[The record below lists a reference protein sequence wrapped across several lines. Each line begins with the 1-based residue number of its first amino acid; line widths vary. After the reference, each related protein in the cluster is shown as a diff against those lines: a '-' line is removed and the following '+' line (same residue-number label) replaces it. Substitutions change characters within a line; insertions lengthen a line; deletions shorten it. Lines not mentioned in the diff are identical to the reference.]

1 MFCTKPRKSEASAI
15 CILARRQLPKA
26 WRLLWPS
33 MIPWSE
39 PIESTAKLIREDTQS
54 VKLFPKC
61 LVKGTVP
68 PRARADQ
75 CIIIKNKPIS
85 TVGMESL
92 GPRCP
97 LVWAWP
103 SLWNIRI
110 KRMWHQLC
118 SGMVRPIKAS
128 CSKLPTWPS
137 CGTCQPFL
145 FAKTI
150 FMVWARL
157 SRDLRWIQISTRE
170 EIRFQASV
178 LMEIM
183 FSKWEKWW
191 SSPSNMLWRRAH
203 SSSNLWHIVMQ
214 ATRCR
219 TQEQPTGLVTRCKIE
234 EKRLIPFIRSLNW
247 VCRISWWLKKS

>member
-1 MFCTKPRKSEASAI
+1 MFCTKPRRSEASAI
-15 CILARRQLPKA
+15 CISVRRQLPRA

-39 PIESTAKLIREDTQS
+39 PTESTAKPIREDTQS

-61 LVKGTVP
+61 SAKEMVL

-85 TVGMESL
+85 TVAMESL
-92 GPRCP
+92 ALRCQ
-97 LVWAWP
+97 LAWAWP

-118 SGMVRPIKAS
+118 SGMVRPIKGS

-137 CGTCQPFL
+137 FGTCQLFL
-145 FAKTI
+145 SVKI
-150 FMVWARL
+150 ISMVWARL
-157 SRDLRWIQISTRE
+157 SRDLQWIQISTRE
-170 EIRFQASV
+170 EIKFQASV
-178 LMEIM
+178 LMEII
-183 FSKWEKWW
+183 FSKLEKWW

-203 SSSNLWHIVMQ
+203 SSSNLWPIVMQ

-234 EKRLIPFIRSLNW
+234 EKRLIPFIRSSNW
-247 VCRISWWLKKS
+247 VWRISWWLKKS